1 MGGILCTLP
10 VTLVANDRGSDQTYV
25 SDKMKKLI
33 VLAMCLAVVAACFPG
48 GWDFAEQKHKSILD
62 DDAKT
67 KKDPSTESHD
77 EDIHVHD
84 ISENDAGE
92 SIEVQKL
99 MKKEEDLTEDEVGE
113 DIGNLMQ
120 EVEVQLNTL
129 TDEQMSKLQALLKE
143 HYAGNIIE
151 RDNMLD
157 SLVKG
162 DEAIEKL
169 VDLIKLLEEKG
180 AKINLLDDTDDENDD
195 GEDSEANGETNENV
209 IGNEDVEEDS
219 TT

>member
-120 EVEVQLNTL
+120 VITFLIFTINPSIL
-129 TDEQMSKLQALLKE
+129 CPGSR
-143 HYAGNIIE
+143 G
-151 RDNMLD
+151 
-157 SLVKG
+157 SVKH
-162 DEAIEKL
+162 A
-169 VDLIKLLEEKG
+169 
-180 AKINLLDDTDDENDD
+180 D
-195 GEDSEANGETNENV
+195 G
-209 IGNEDVEEDS
+209 
-219 TT
+219 